1 MENAAKFSR
10 GTAGF
15 FVEEKSLVRS
25 GLFFVGEKPKGGFCL
40 KFAGLKKTL
49 NMFFLSDL
57 HKGAHQFE
65 INLFQC
71 CLQIEDVKHFVILMC
86 VCFEQLE
93 LRDCFFSSS

>member
-1 MENAAKFSR
+1 MFKVCWIE
-10 GTAGF
+10 
-15 FVEEKSLVRS
+15 
-25 GLFFVGEKPKGGFCL
+25 
-40 KFAGLKKTL
+40 KTL
-49 NMFFLSDL
+49 NTFFLSDL

-93 LRDCFFSSS
+93 LRDGFFFEQLELRDVFFQGNMFTLLK